1 MIESIDRFFCN
12 FYKLSSFPIQNFAI
26 WNLSLA
32 AARILF
38 HWKWNDLVKQYIR
51 QRGSL
56 NNYILSCGRV
66 AYFWKRHSIVCD
78 KKRKSTPKSNGK
90 RDRQS
95 VNARFREAYLSWRL
109 VVKLLFLPPQISFSF
124 GSELRSCELLRTI
137 CSTRSLLLGFL
148 ADSYILQLY

>member
-1 MIESIDRFFCN
+1 MIGPSSAIFINYQAFRYRTLRFGI
-12 FYKLSSFPIQNFAI
+12 SH
-26 WNLSLA
+26 SLL
-32 AARILF
+32 REYFFIENELLF
-38 HWKWNDLVKQYIR
+38 DLVKQYIR

-56 NNYILSCGRV
+56 NNYILPCGRV
-66 AYFWKRHSIVCD
+66 AYLWKRHSIVCD

-95 VNARFREAYLSWRL
+95 VNTRFRGAYLSWRL

-137 CSTRSLLLGFL
+137 CSTRSPLLGFL